1 MSVRRLVLLLGDQLD
16 PQISSLRDAD
26 PARDRILLVEAVEEG
41 RYVPHHPQKILFI
54 LSAMRHFAD
63 SWGLLA
69 MTLFFAS
76 VVVFTLRPGS
86 RKAADDAASIPLKED

>member
-1 MSVRRLVLLLGDQLD
+1 M
-16 PQISSLRDAD
+16 
-26 PARDRILLVEAVEEG
+26 ET
-41 RYVPHHPQKILFI
+41 YT
-54 LSAMRHFAD
+54 AMRHFAD